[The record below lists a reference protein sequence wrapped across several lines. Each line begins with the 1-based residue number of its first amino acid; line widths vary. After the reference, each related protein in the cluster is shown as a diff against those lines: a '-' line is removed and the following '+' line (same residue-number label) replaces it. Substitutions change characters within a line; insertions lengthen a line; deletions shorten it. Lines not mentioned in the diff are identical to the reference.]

1 MSREILPMK
10 WGSTNSEGK
19 ATRFLI
25 MGNTSLS
32 GNASKGNGD
41 CTAIFGIAICQRQNS
56 KKRQRC
62 RRFIPTLI
70 ESTSTF
76 EQKGIKKV
84 VFQDASQPVVAQ
96 LHGTDRVAQQVFQGG
111 GISCAQFHTADLQ

>member
-1 MSREILPMK
+1 MK

-41 CTAIFGIAICQRQNS
+41 YTAIFGIAICQRQNS
-56 KKRQRC
+56 NC
-62 RRFIPTLI
+62 SF
-70 ESTSTF
+70 
-76 EQKGIKKV
+76 
-84 VFQDASQPVVAQ
+84 A
-96 LHGTDRVAQQVFQGG
+96 
-111 GISCAQFHTADLQ
+111 